1 MNGPMRR
8 VSLGLFIAFLVL
20 ALDVTYWQT
29 IAAEG
34 LREDPRNSRVMLTR
48 SGRQRGQI
56 ISADTE
62 VLARSVPDPSDPR
75 YYVREYP
82 HGSLYAHT
90 VGFSSLLFGDSG
102 IEASYAT
109 KLTSGRDLTVSSII
123 NALLGQ
129 DLRARSLQL
138 TLNHRL
144 QETAA
149 RALGNRRG
157 AVVALEPASGQ
168 ILAMASSPTFDP
180 NSLIGVDTDPAWEAL
195 GEDVARPL
203 ENRATGRSLPGE
215 PLPEDPVLPGS
226 DPAPDPSTALEIA
239 LRTAAIA
246 REGRVMTPYLVA
258 RVFDGDSNLE
268 SETVPVLHSE
278 PISTADAAV
287 LADRMEQL
295 AIHSARLGEVRG
307 AGETGGG
314 AGPTGRRQVWFS
326 GYVPAGEPLIVVAVV
341 VEPMT
346 EAGANATGASEAAS
360 IGRAVIAAWLDH
372 QDQEGGQER

>member
-215 PLPEDPVLPGS
+215 PLPEDPVLPG
-226 DPAPDPSTALEIA
+226 PDPNTALEIA

>member
-149 RALGNRRG
+149 RALGDRRG

-215 PLPEDPVLPGS
+215 PLPEDPILPG
-226 DPAPDPSTALEIA
+226 PDPSTALEIA

>member
-149 RALGNRRG
+149 RALGDRRG

-215 PLPEDPVLPGS
+215 PLPEDPVLPG
-226 DPAPDPSTALEIA
+226 PDPSTALEIA